1 MIKRFP
7 AIRHRFNTGIP
18 SLPFATAVFSLL
30 VLFSVAFPVAAQPNT
45 TAILTGR
52 VTDAASGE
60 PLVGAHVFIASSMI
74 GTTTDADGGYR
85 LERVPTGAHRL
96 YVSILGFESDFLD
109 VMLRTSR
116 VYEFDFELDEAVI
129 EVGEVVVEG
138 EEDEDWQRRLER
150 FTRLFIGETPNS
162 LETEILNP
170 EVLDFEEGLGSLR
183 AIASAPLVIE
193 NRALGY
199 RIQYFLEDF
208 KAEGFRTQYDGEPL
222 FEEMDPSSPE
232 QAARWEAKRREA
244 FMGSFRH
251 FLLALIAD
259 RVEAQGFKTW
269 SRPGLSM
276 AGSGMIGRRQM
287 LDQQRFP
294 VEPGE
299 LISATEH
306 PGEYE
311 LDFRGFVEI
320 RYLGETE
327 GRAYL
332 EWAERPGRGDSN
344 YQTSWIN
351 LENGPTIVDYK
362 GDTLDP
368 YGVTLYGYL
377 AFERVANEVPKE
389 YRPGR

>member
-1 MIKRFP
+1 MSLNSSTLLRAMVLIAALSGLVAASVR
-7 AIRHRFNTGIP
+7 IP
-18 SLPFATAVFSLL
+18 NAT
-30 VLFSVAFPVAAQPNT
+30 AQPNT

-52 VTDAASGE
+52 VTDAAGGE

-74 GTTTDADGGYR
+74 GTTTDVDGRYR

-96 YVSILGFESDFLD
+96 YVSIIGFEADFLD

-116 VYEFDFELDEAVI
+116 VYEFDFELSESVI
-129 EVGEVVVEG
+129 EVGEVVVEA
-138 EEDEDWQRRLER
+138 EEDKDWQRRLER

-170 EVLDFEEGLGSLR
+170 EVLDFDEGMGSLR
-183 AIASAPLVIE
+183 AVATAPLIIE

-199 RIQYFLEDF
+199 RVQYFLEDF

-222 FEEMDPSSPE
+222 YEEMEPSSPDE
-232 QAARWEAKRREA
+232 AARWESKRREA

-251 FLLALIAD
+251 FLLALISD
-259 RVEAQGFKTW
+259 RVEAQGFKTY

-276 AGSGMIGRRQM
+276 AGSGAIGRGKM

-294 VEPGE
+294 IEPGE

-306 PGEYE
+306 AGEFS

-344 YQTSWIN
+344 YQTSWVN

>member
-1 MIKRFP
+1 MPLFIDRLRL
-7 AIRHRFNTGIP
+7 AIA
-18 SLPFATAVFSLL
+18 LFAALTAVS
-30 VLFSVAFPVAAQPNT
+30 AFQPALAQPNT
-45 TAILTGR
+45 TAVLTGR
-52 VTDAASGE
+52 VTDSASGE

-74 GTTTDADGGYR
+74 GTTTDVDGRYR

-96 YVSILGFESDFLD
+96 YVSIIGFESDFLD

-116 VYEFDFELDEAVI
+116 VYEFDFELSESVI

-138 EEDEDWQRRLER
+138 EEDKDWQRRLER
-150 FTRLFIGETPNS
+150 FERMFIGETPNA

-170 EVLDFEEGLGSLR
+170 EVLDFDEGLGSLQ
-183 AIASAPLVIE
+183 AVASAPLIIE

-199 RIQYFLEDF
+199 RIQYFLDDF
-208 KAEGFRTQYDGEPL
+208 KAEGFRTRYDGEPL
-222 FEEMDPSSPE
+222 YEQMEPSSPE
-232 QAARWEAKRREA
+232 EAARWESKRREA

-259 RVEAQGFKTW
+259 RVEAQGFKTY

-276 AGSGMIGRRQM
+276 AGSGGIGQRQI

-294 VEPGE
+294 VEPGQ
-299 LISATEH
+299 LISASEH
-306 PGEYE
+306 PGEYL

-332 EWAERPGRGDSN
+332 EWSGRPGRGDSN

-351 LENGPTIVDYK
+351 LENGPTVVDYK